1 MVRLATTFTLAA
13 LAAALLAGCNQ
24 QAESAKRAGPP
35 PALVTATVVQPRT
48 IEVGEQVV
56 GSLES
61 VVDPSLGAEV
71 AGRVTKV
78 HAFTG
83 KKVARGELLAEIDP
97 QDFEIQS
104 RVDAAETARLQS
116 LLEQQE
122 RVLERQQ
129 KLVAQGFISQNAVDD
144 ARTQRNALREQIAGA
159 KARADQTRRSLGKA
173 RVVSPI
179 DGEVEVQIV
188 AAGDFVKVGDPMF
201 RLVGMQRLHAHLPL
215 PENADR
221 IIKPGLR
228 VRLSVPSGPGREL
241 EAKIDEIRPTVG
253 TANRALDAIVK
264 FDNDGTFRGG
274 GSVNAKIVIAV
285 REQMLTVPE
294 QSVVLRPAGKVVYV
308 VTEQDGKLTA
318 QQRIVETGIR
328 QEGYY
333 EVLKGLAPGD
343 RVAVDGAGFLT
354 HGAVVALPKPAAG
367 KGVAEGKKAG
377 SPGGDK
383 GGEKSGGKSAA
394 AKG

>member
-1 MVRLATTFTLAA
+1 MVRPATTLALAA
-13 LAAALLAGCNQ
+13 IAAALLAGCNRE
-24 QAESAKRAGPP
+24 AESAKRAGPP
-35 PALVTATVVQPRT
+35 PALITATAVQPRT

-83 KKVARGELLAEIDP
+83 KKVARGDLLAEIDP

-104 RVDAAETARLQS
+104 RGDAAEIARLQS
-116 LLEQQE
+116 LLAQQE
-122 RVLERQQ
+122 RVVERQQ
-129 KLVAQGFISQNAVDD
+129 KLVAQGFISQNALDD
-144 ARTQRNALREQIAGA
+144 ATTQRAALREQITAA
-159 KARADQTRRSLGKA
+159 RSRADQTRRNLGKA
-173 RVVSPI
+173 RVTSPI

-188 AAGDFVKVGDPMF
+188 APGDFVKVGDPLF
-201 RLVGMQRLHAHLPL
+201 KLVGMHRLHAHLPL

-221 IIKPGLR
+221 IIKPGLK
-228 VRLSVPSGPGREL
+228 VRLSAPSDPGREI
-241 EAKIDEIRPTVG
+241 EAKIDEIRPTVVA
-253 TANRALDAIVK
+253 TSRALDAIVK

-285 REQMLTVPE
+285 RENALTVPE

-308 VTEQDGKLTA
+308 VVEQDGKLTA
-318 QQRIVETGIR
+318 QQRLIETGVR

-354 HGAVVALPKPAAG
+354 HGALVTLPKPAAT
-367 KGVAEGKKAG
+367 KGLARE
-377 SPGGDK
+377 DK
-383 GGEKSGGKSAA
+383 GGAKGGKSGEKGGGKSAA
-394 AKG
+394 EKG